1 MDAPNLKIDHIHPG
15 EILAI
20 IKSLDPKSSVD
31 IFGFSSKLIKYVE
44 TAICTPLA
52 HIFNLSITSGIF
64 PDKLET
70 SRVVPIF
77 KCGNQLD
84 VNNYR
89 PISLIPTFAKIIE
102 KIIAVKLTNHLEINN
117 LLSAN
122 QFGFQRKTF
131 Y

>member
-1 MDAPNLKIDHIHPG
+1 MN
-15 EILAI
+15 
-20 IKSLDPKSSVD
+20 
-31 IFGFSSKLIKYVE
+31 IFGFSSKLIKYVG
-44 TAICTPLA
+44 TAICNPLS

-64 PDKLET
+64 PDKLKT

-102 KIIAVKLTNHLEINN
+102 KIIAVKLIYHLELKKNFI
-117 LLSAN
+117 L
-122 QFGFQRKTF
+122 K
-131 Y
+131 